1 MSNVKLT
8 LSLDETVIKAA
19 KKWAQMN
26 RTSLSKV
33 FEDYLMDLLKRK
45 SSSESYI
52 DPRVRA
58 LRGIAKVEEPPAD
71 YKAAIIEYLEE
82 KYLNENSDR

>member
-19 KKWAQMN
+19 KVWAKAN
-26 RTSLSKV
+26 KTSLSKV
-33 FEDYLMDLLKRK
+33 FEDHLMDLLKK
-45 SSSESYI
+45 KEKTKYVHPDVEAMSG
-52 DPRVRA
+52 
-58 LRGIAKVEEPPAD
+58 LAKVAEPPEN

-82 KYLNENSDR
+82 KYLNEDSDR